1 MPLHEIC
8 IDCWNTLKGETQSC
22 VYFRPVEEPRAS
34 AAVSRLARSH
44 VISNH
49 PGFDSQIA
57 VGALTFNMQ
66 HKMTSSQTASL
77 VGAKDSTSSLLS
89 INSASTNINNNSS
102 SDEEGKAQ
110 LTSLSNKNIVEKI
123 VDELIEQN
131 SMQSEFNRRE
141 RDLLSNINSS
151 INGTSAG
158 GTLSNGIVDN
168 DISIHRFISVQ
179 FNEGVTCEFC
189 NKKVVILFYTV
200 SISYY
205 TNKLSKFF
213 I

>member
-1 MPLHEIC
+1 VPLHEIC
-8 IDCWNTLKGETQSC
+8 LDCWNTLKGETQSC

-66 HKMTSSQTASL
+66 HKMNSSQVNGLAGIKGS
-77 VGAKDSTSSLLS
+77 SSSLLS
-89 INSASTNINNNSS
+89 TNSTCTNSNANNNSS
-102 SDEEGKAQ
+102 SDDEGKSQ
-110 LTSLSNKNIVEKI
+110 FTSACSKNLVDKI

-131 SMQSEFNRRE
+131 SLQSEFNRRE
-141 RDLLSNINSS
+141 RDLMSNTNSVT
-151 INGTSAG
+151 NGTGVG
-158 GTLSNGIVDN
+158 GTASNGIVDN

-179 FNEGVTCEFC
+179 FNEGVACEFC
-189 NKKVVILFYTV
+189 NKKVKH
-200 SISYY
+200 
-205 TNKLSKFF
+205 KLSSL
-213 I
+213 IG